1 MIRLLALVPVLLA
14 VSPLLG
20 LLGLILNPPKDPFG
34 GEPASLWMLVS
45 DGAVFGLLL
54 NSVYVALASAVM
66 SVLCGGWLAWV
77 NYRYQYRGK
86 RLLFLGSLLVFATP
100 SYILAGTLSVQM
112 NTLTFLPDFSGLW
125 ASIVCLTIV
134 CIPYAQVIIS
144 SALTRLSGSEL
155 EAAIQLGAS
164 NRDAFTVAIWP
175 QIKESV
181 QLSFFI
187 SFLYAIADFG
197 AVATL
202 NAPVLTWRLYESI
215 RNQDLL
221 QASILGVLSLLAVI
235 PVFLLVNRYR
245 SQPNRL
251 SNPRKVK
258 PIPLMGK
265 KRILLYGVYA
275 GLIWLG
281 VVWPTVELSSWVV
294 EGWQRGL
301 SFTSQWDATF
311 GSLVCAAI
319 GAFLTTILVIAPAWL
334 YVQESQFYKNSTFL
348 ASALPG
354 ILLAFGLMTLT
365 LLITKYTGGY
375 HLILSSGILLF
386 SGYAMRFLSEG
397 FSPIASSMSQ
407 INPQLSDIAKILDRY
422 PKPWVQNV
430 LLPHIVPSIV
440 RAYFLVFLACIKELP
455 ITLLLGGSTGLTTL
469 TFRTWDR
476 YNEALWHDAGF
487 SGLILLLIAFMMTVV
502 TLHWKADA

>member
-1 MIRLLALVPVLLA
+1 MIRFLAIIPVLLA
-14 VSPLLG
+14 ISPLLG
-20 LLGLILNPPKDPFG
+20 LLGLILDPQDPFG
-34 GEPASLWMLVS
+34 GEQTSFWMLLA
-45 DGAVFGLLL
+45 DLKIYRLLL
-54 NSVYVALASAVM
+54 NSVCVALSSAIL
-66 SVLCGGWLAWV
+66 SVFLGGWLAWV
-77 NYRYQYRGK
+77 HHRYQYKGK
-86 RLLFLGSLLVFATP
+86 NLLFIGALLVFATP
-100 SYILAGTLSVQM
+100 SYILAGTLSVQL
-112 NTLTFLPDFSGLW
+112 NKLFFLPEFTGLW

-134 CIPYAQVIIS
+134 CTPYAQVIIS
-144 SALTRLSGSEL
+144 SAFTRLSGSEH

-164 NRDAFTVAIWP
+164 NWNAFHAAIWP

-187 SFLYAIADFG
+187 SFLYALADFG

-221 QASILGVLSLLAVI
+221 QASILGILSLIAVL
-235 PVFLLVNRYR
+235 PVFLLVSRYR
-245 SQPNRL
+245 SQPNRM
-251 SNPRKVK
+251 SNPRKSR
-258 PIPLMGK
+258 PIVLKGGN
-265 KRILLYGVYA
+265 RLLLYSVYIA
-275 GLIWLG
+275 LICLG
-281 VVWPTVELSSWVV
+281 VVLPIVELSSWVF

-311 GSLVCAAI
+311 GSLICAI
-319 GAFLTTILVIAPAWL
+319 VGAFFTTSLVIAPAWL
-334 YVQESQFYKNSTFL
+334 YVHESNFYKHSTFL

-354 ILLAFGLMTLT
+354 ILLAFGLMSLT
-365 LLITKYTGGY
+365 LVITKYTGGY
-375 HLILSSGILLF
+375 HLVLSSGILLF
-386 SGYAMRFLSEG
+386 SGYAMRFLSEA
-397 FSPIASSMSQ
+397 FSPIAASMSQ
-407 INPQLSDIAKILDRY
+407 INPRLSDISRVLDKY

-430 LLPHIVPSIV
+430 LLPHVVPSIV

-455 ITLLLGGSTGLTTL
+455 ITLLLGGSTGLKTL

-487 SGLILLLIAFMMTVV
+487 SGLILLLIAFIMTMM